1 VAVAS
6 PRLVP
11 CKRNHLS
18 GGCGSRTIL
27 QRTILQHR
35 QGHNHRH
42 HAEGAGRDRPEMWSP
57 PASVYVTAMSL
68 VSLANAGLSELR
80 GEHMASYSKFRHVV
94 GAAGVGTGRQ
104 QQRGA
109 LVRRAGRRGRRARA
123 AAQRRARRP
132 LPQTGSEGNSKDFV
146 LQSFHHTPRAP
157 KFRGV
162 LPKICDNAFAIQ
174 VPCSA
179 GHMQQSYIY
188 IYIYFNVLEICSLPG
203 PVHPPVQREHATRY
217 GGDHFLQLPA
227 QHGEH
232 DLRAAPLPG
241 PPGPAI
247 GLPYPG
253 VLVFAVGI
261 AGNLYH
267 HYLLSRLRS
276 GSSGGDKGH
285 RIPRGGLFEL
295 VTCPH
300 YLFEIIGLFG
310 FAMISQTTP
319 WPLALLRT
327 SPAGAAPPGGGI
339 SPSSRCEI

>member
-188 IYIYFNVLEICSLPG
+188 IYIYISTSLKYVPCQVLSIHRYSGNMPL
-203 PVHPPVQREHATRY
+203 AT
-217 GGDHFLQLPA
+217 
-227 QHGEH
+227 
-232 DLRAAPLPG
+232 AAT
-241 PPGPAI
+241 I
-247 GLPYPG
+247 SSS
-253 VLVFAVGI
+253 
-261 AGNLYH
+261 
-267 HYLLSRLRS
+267 YLLSTVNMIYALHLCRDLPDPPS
-276 GSSGGDKGH
+276 ACPTPASSSS
-285 RIPRGGLFEL
+285 PS
-295 VTCPH
+295 
-300 YLFEIIGLFG
+300 
-310 FAMISQTTP
+310 A
-319 WPLALLRT
+319 
-327 SPAGAAPPGGGI
+327 SPATCTTTT
-339 SPSSRCEI
+339 SSRG